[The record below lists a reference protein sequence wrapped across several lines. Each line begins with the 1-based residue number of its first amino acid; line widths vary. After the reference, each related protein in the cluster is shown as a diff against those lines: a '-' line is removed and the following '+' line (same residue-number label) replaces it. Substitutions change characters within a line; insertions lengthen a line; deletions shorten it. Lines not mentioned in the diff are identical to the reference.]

1 MGEAGTSAIV
11 PAVANAIFAA
21 TASVCESCRSTPQR
35 SSNRRDMLAEL
46 RDDSKQAAASLR
58 EARGLC
64 DEHGDVASASLLE
77 VWIDQAARRT

>member
-1 MGEAGTSAIV
+1 MVHIV
-11 PAVANAIFAA
+11 QSSDKRLRKLPVD
-21 TASVCESCRSTPQR
+21 TTG

-46 RDDSKQAAASLR
+46 RDDSKRAAASLR